1 MAIVKPCSSHTFY
14 ISNSKKSNVA
24 DELDNRVVDY
34 IKSDNITTNPDR
46 NMTNSYSMLK
56 SDENWNISDRIVVL
70 TNTYSDIVFF

>member
-1 MAIVKPCSSHTFY
+1 MVIVKPCSSYTFY